1 MLFRRHIRS
10 CPHRHEG
17 RSYRR
22 CNCPIWL
29 DGIINGRRVL
39 KSMRTIDWEKAQE
52 LVHTWKA
59 KGIATVRSEPPI
71 SAPKEESVSLEQA
84 WEKYLVKVR
93 ERNLA
98 PATIY
103 KCDRLRSQMRSF
115 AQRHGLPLLKDFD
128 FGALED
134 FQGEWTEGPL
144 ARLKKLERL
153 KGFFRAATNRGWIER
168 NPARDLEAP
177 EFTPRPTLPFDHTEM
192 KSILDAVN
200 VFPDKAGKTGRANS
214 VRLRAFVLVLRYSG
228 LRIGDVT
235 SLATD
240 QVTGS
245 KIFLYT
251 QKTDQ
256 AVYCVVPDFVAE
268 ALDNVPRLSDQ
279 HYFWT
284 GNSTLHTAVGNWQRT
299 LRTLFKL
306 AGIQRGYAHRFRD
319 SFAVELLLAG
329 VPTEEVAAL
338 LGHSSIRTTQQHYS
352 PWVRSRQQ
360 QLEANLERAWKRD
373 PLVLL
378 SVKRKSHASVGEGG
392 LPN

>member
-1 MLFRRHIRS
+1 
-10 CPHRHEG
+10 
-17 RSYRR
+17 
-22 CNCPIWL
+22 
-29 DGIINGRRVL
+29 
-39 KSMRTIDWEKAQE
+39 
-52 LVHTWKA
+52 
-59 KGIATVRSEPPI
+59 
-71 SAPKEESVSLEQA
+71 
-84 WEKYLVKVR
+84 
-93 ERNLA
+93 
-98 PATIY
+98 
-103 KCDRLRSQMRSF
+103 
-115 AQRHGLPLLKDFD
+115 
-128 FGALED
+128 
-134 FQGEWTEGPL
+134 
-144 ARLKKLERL
+144 
-153 KGFFRAATNRGWIER
+153 
-168 NPARDLEAP
+168 
-177 EFTPRPTLPFDHTEM
+177 M

-268 ALDNVPRLSDQ
+268 ALDSVPRLSDQ

-284 GNSTLHTAVGNWQRT
+284 GNSTPHTAVGNWQRT